1 VEVVFEYP
9 NISAIGV
16 IDEANFDDQFDCS
29 LGGAAHQGVFGPFGL
44 LVLTDDDF
52 QEQTAVFFYIAH
64 KSDGRWTTKFCN
76 DRSRYILFQVQNEN
90 LRSRK
95 LLVGFFLQPGIVL
108 KNHKPVCQKSNDI
121 IHYWKFQEQENLIV
135 CCTYLSCADHLC
147 SMMLT
152 RQCMGAMSQSCPQ
165 KIFCLSVSL

>member
-1 VEVVFEYP
+1 MVFEYP
-9 NISAIGV
+9 NISAMGV
-16 IDEANFDDQFDCS
+16 IDEANFDDQFDCR

-44 LVLTDDDF
+44 LVLTDDNF

-64 KSDGRWTTKFCN
+64 KSDGQWTTKFCS
-76 DRSRYILFQVQNEN
+76 DQSRYILFQVQNEN

-95 LLVGFFLQPGIVL
+95 SSVRFFLQPRIVL
-108 KNHKPVCQKSNDI
+108 KNHKRVCQKSNDI

-147 SMMLT
+147 SMMLR
-152 RQCMGAMSQSCPQ
+152 RQCMAVMSQSCPQ

>member
-1 VEVVFEYP
+1 MDVEVVFEYP
-9 NISAIGV
+9 NISAMGV

-64 KSDGRWTTKFCN
+64 KSNGQWTTKFCS
-76 DRSRYILFQVQNEN
+76 DHSRYILFQVQNEN

-95 LLVGFFLQPGIVL
+95 SLVGFFLQPRIVL
-108 KNHKPVCQKSNDI
+108 KNHKPVCQKSNAI
-121 IHYWKFQEQENLIV
+121 IHYWKFKSKK
-135 CCTYLSCADHLC
+135 T
-147 SMMLT
+147 
-152 RQCMGAMSQSCPQ
+152 
-165 KIFCLSVSL
+165 